1 MDIERQQNP
10 ELEPVAVMVKDIGFA
25 MMTSMDADGAL
36 HSRPMSTMQM
46 DAEGNLWFFTSMS
59 SPKIDESTEHR
70 KVAVTYA
77 RADKQDYVAISGTA
91 SVVRDKAKMMSLWT
105 PWIKPWFPRGVEDPD
120 LVLLKVSIDEAQYW
134 DAPGSAVKRAL
145 GFAKALVTHKTDGL
159 GENKTV
165 HVRH

>member
-1 MDIERQQNP
+1 MDIEQQQNA
-10 ELEPVAVMVKDIGFA
+10 ELEPVARMVKEIGFA
-25 MMTSMDADGAL
+25 MMTSMDEDGTL

-46 DAEGNLWFFTSMS
+46 DAEGNLWFFTSVS
-59 SPKIDESTEHR
+59 SPKMDEATEHR
-70 KVAVTYA
+70 KVALTYA

-91 SVVRDKAKMMSLWT
+91 SVVRDQAKMLSLWT
-105 PWIKPWFPRGVEDPD
+105 PWIKPWFPHGLSDPD

-145 GFAKALVTHKTDGL
+145 GLARALVTHKTDSL
-159 GENKTV
+159 GTNRTV